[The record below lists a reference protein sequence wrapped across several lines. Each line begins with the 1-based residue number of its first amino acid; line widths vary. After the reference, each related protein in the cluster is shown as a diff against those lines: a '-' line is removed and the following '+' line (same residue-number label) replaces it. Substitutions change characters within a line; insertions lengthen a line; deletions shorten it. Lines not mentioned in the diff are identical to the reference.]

1 MLSAH
6 ENRDK
11 YLMIG
16 SHLISKHCYFMCRKS
31 LINNNFLLSTQKQV
45 KLYPSKCKLILWQYE
60 IENISPNLKNRVEI
74 LSETGRGKIEEG
86 GGWQ

>member
-1 MLSAH
+1 MPCYNNWVILGIEIMLSAR

-31 LINNNFLLSTQKQV
+31 LINNDFLLLTNTKASQIVPMKMQIDS
-45 KLYPSKCKLILWQYE
+45 LAI
-60 IENISPNLKNRVEI
+60 
-74 LSETGRGKIEEG
+74 
-86 GGWQ
+86 

>member
-1 MLSAH
+1 MLSTR

-45 KLYPSKCKLILWQYE
+45 KLILWQYE

-74 LSETGRGKIEEG
+74 
-86 GGWQ
+86 